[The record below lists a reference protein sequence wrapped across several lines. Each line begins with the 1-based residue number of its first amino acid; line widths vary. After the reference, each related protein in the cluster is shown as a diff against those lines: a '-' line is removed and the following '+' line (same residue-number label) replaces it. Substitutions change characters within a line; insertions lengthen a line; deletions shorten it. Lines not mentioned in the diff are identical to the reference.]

1 VRAGLTSVQ
10 FRSSAH
16 DGRQGPRLRMI
27 LASTKDFRRAA
38 QRRLPRFLFDYIDG
52 GAYDE
57 RTMARNVSDL
67 AEVALRQRV
76 LRDVSNIDLSTTLFG
91 RKLSMPVV
99 LGPVGIS
106 GMCAR
111 RGETQAA
118 LAACNAGVTFTLS
131 TVSIC
136 SIEEV
141 AKGCPAPIW
150 FQLYVIR
157 DRGFMREML
166 SRAKAVGAQA
176 LVFTVDMPVPGA
188 RYRDAH
194 SGMSGRF
201 APLRRVLQAM
211 GKPAWAWDVGLL
223 GRPHSLGN
231 LASVLGA
238 SSGLGDYMGWLGANF
253 DPAIR
258 WEDLDWLRQAW
269 DGPLI
274 IKGILDPED
283 ARSAARLGADGIVV
297 SNHGGRQLDGVLSS
311 ARALPAIADAV
322 KGKMTI
328 LADSGVRSGLD
339 VVRLMALGAEGVMIG
354 RPWVFA
360 LAANGGAGVS
370 QLLDIFAK
378 EMRVAMALTSVCN
391 VNEIDRSILA

>member
-1 VRAGLTSVQ
+1 
-10 FRSSAH
+10 
-16 DGRQGPRLRMI
+16 MI
-27 LASTKDFRRAA
+27 LASSQDFRRAA

-57 RTMARNVSDL
+57 RTMHTNVSDL
-67 AEVALRQRV
+67 TEIALKQRV
-76 LRDVSNIDLSTTLFG
+76 LRDVSRIDLSTTLFG
-91 RKLSMPVV
+91 RKLSMPVA
-99 LGPVGIS
+99 LGPIGIS

-111 RGETQAA
+111 RGEAQAA
-118 LAACNAGVTFTLS
+118 LAACNAGVPFTLS

-150 FQLYVIR
+150 YQLYVIR
-157 DRGFMREML
+157 DRGFMRDML
-166 SRAKAVGAQA
+166 ARAKAVGAQA

-194 SGMSGRF
+194 SGMSGRY

-211 GKPAWAWDVGLL
+211 GKPGWAWDVGLH

-238 SSGLGDYMGWLGANF
+238 KSGLGDYMGWLGANF

-274 IKGILDPED
+274 IKGILDPDD
-283 ARSAARLGADGIVV
+283 ARAAARLGADGIVV

-322 KGKMTI
+322 KGQLTI

-339 VVRLMALGAEGVMIG
+339 VVRLMALGAEGVLLG
-354 RPWVFA
+354 RAWAFA

-370 QLLDIFAK
+370 QMLDIFAK

-391 VNEIDRSILA
+391 VSEIDRSILA

>member
-1 VRAGLTSVQ
+1 
-10 FRSSAH
+10 
-16 DGRQGPRLRMI
+16 MI

-57 RTMARNVSDL
+57 RTLEKNVSDL
-67 AEVALRQRV
+67 TEIALRQRV
-76 LRDVSNIDLSTTLFG
+76 LRDVSKIDLSTRLLG
-91 RKLSMPVV
+91 SDWSMPVA
-99 LGPVGIS
+99 LGPIGIS
-106 GMCAR
+106 GMSAR
-111 RGETQAA
+111 RGEVQAA
-118 LAACNAGVTFTLS
+118 QAACSAGVPFTLS

-141 AKGCPAPIW
+141 AKNCPAPIW
-150 FQLYVIR
+150 YQLYVIK

-194 SGMSGRF
+194 SGMSGAG

-211 GKPAWAWDVGLL
+211 GRPSWSWDVGLH

-231 LASVLGA
+231 LKSVLGKK
-238 SSGLGDYMGWLGANF
+238 SGLGDYMGWLGANF
-253 DPAIR
+253 DPTIR
-258 WEDLDWLRQAW
+258 WADLDWLRQEW
-269 DGPLI
+269 QGPLI
-274 IKGILDPED
+274 IKGILDPDD
-283 ARSAARLGADGIVV
+283 AISAAKIGADGIVV

-311 ARALPAIADAV
+311 TRALPAIADAV
-322 KGKMTI
+322 KGKLTI

-339 VVRLMALGAEGVMIG
+339 VVRLLALGAEGVMLG
-354 RPWVFA
+354 RAWVWA

-370 QLLDIFAK
+370 QLLEIFAK
-378 EMRVAMALTSVCN
+378 EMRVAMALTAVCN
-391 VNEIDRSILA
+391 VGEIDRSILA

>member
-1 VRAGLTSVQ
+1 MV
-10 FRSSAH
+10 
-16 DGRQGPRLRMI
+16 
-27 LASTKDFRRAA
+27 LASSKDFRRAA

-57 RTMARNVSDL
+57 RTMHKNVSDL
-67 AEVALRQRV
+67 TEIALRQRV

-91 RKLSMPVV
+91 RKLSMPVA
-99 LGPVGIS
+99 LGPIGIS

-118 LAACNAGVTFTLS
+118 LAACNAGVPFTLS

-157 DRGFMREML
+157 DRGFMRDML
-166 SRAKAVGAQA
+166 ARAKAVGAQA

-194 SGMSGRF
+194 SGMSGRT

-211 GKPAWAWDVGLL
+211 GKPSWAWDVGLH

-231 LASVLGA
+231 LAAVLGA
-238 SSGLGDYMGWLGANF
+238 RSGLGDYMGWLGANF

-283 ARSAARLGADGIVV
+283 AISAAKLGADGIVV

-322 KGKMTI
+322 KGKLTI

-339 VVRLMALGAEGVMIG
+339 AVRLMALGAEGVLLG
-354 RPWVFA
+354 RAWAFA

-370 QLLDIFAK
+370 QMLDIFAK

-391 VNEIDRSILA
+391 VREIDRSILA

>member
-1 VRAGLTSVQ
+1 MT
-10 FRSSAH
+10 
-16 DGRQGPRLRMI
+16 

-38 QRRLPRFLFDYIDG
+38 QRRLPRFLFEYIDG

-57 RTMARNVSDL
+57 RTMEKNVSDL
-67 AEVALRQRV
+67 KEVALRQRV
-76 LRDVSNIDLSTTLFG
+76 MRDVSKIDLSTTLFG
-91 RKLSMPVV
+91 RKLSMPVA
-99 LGPVGIS
+99 LGPIGIS
-106 GMCAR
+106 GMSAR
-111 RGETQAA
+111 RGESQAA
-118 LAACNAGVTFTLS
+118 LAACNAGLPFTLS

-194 SGMSGRF
+194 SGMSGRN
-201 APLRRVLQAM
+201 APVRRVLQAM
-211 GKPAWAWDVGLL
+211 GRPSWAWDVGLH

-231 LASVLGA
+231 LASVLGKK
-238 SSGLGDYMGWLGANF
+238 SGLGDYMGWLGANF
-253 DPAIR
+253 DPSIR
-258 WEDLDWLRQAW
+258 WDDLGWLREAW

-274 IKGILDPED
+274 LKGILDPDD
-283 ARSAARLGADGIVV
+283 AKAAAQLGADGIVV

-322 KGKMTI
+322 KGKLTI

-339 VVRLMALGAEGVMIG
+339 VVRMMALGADGVMLG
-354 RPWVFA
+354 RPWVWA

-370 QLLDIFAK
+370 QLLEIFAK
-378 EMRVAMALTSVCN
+378 EMRVAMALTAVCN
-391 VNEIDRSILA
+391 VGEIDRSILA